1 MKSWWPEPLV
11 IPSSR
16 AAVLVVSPIA
26 VYSIRRCEPTCP
38 DITVPLLRPIPIA
51 KPSPWPSA
59 CIQRVEARQSQL
71 EHLACRRDR
80 PVGVVGL
87 LERGAED
94 GHDPV
99 AHVGDEGAAVVHDR
113 VAHLLQVVVEDVD
126 HRVRRQLLGRR
137 W

>member
-1 MKSWWPEPLV
+1 MV

-26 VYSIRRCEPTCP
+26 VYSMRRFEPTCP
-38 DITVPLLRPIPIA
+38 DITGPLLRPIPIA
-51 KPSPWPSA
+51 KPLAHPLLGHPL
-59 CIQRVEARQSQL
+59 VEARQAHV
-71 EHLACRRDR
+71 EHLARRGECA
-80 PVGVVGL
+80 VGVVVL
-87 LERGAED
+87 LERRAED

-113 VAHLLQVVVEDVD
+113 VAHLLQVVVQHLD
-126 HRVRRQLLGRR
+126 HPIGVQRLGRS